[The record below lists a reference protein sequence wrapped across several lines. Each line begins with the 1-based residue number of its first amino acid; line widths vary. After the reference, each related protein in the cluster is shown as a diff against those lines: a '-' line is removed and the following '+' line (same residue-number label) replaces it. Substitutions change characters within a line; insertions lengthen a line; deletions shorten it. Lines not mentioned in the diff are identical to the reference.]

1 MFGENLVKFRK
12 QCGLTQAQ
20 LAQKLNVTSQAV
32 SRWEKG
38 AYPDSE
44 LLPSVAAALGVTIDQ
59 LFGYSAVYADPDLE
73 LMIND
78 KIHHTDE
85 TERADVVMKLL
96 YSVIGAYTEYQH
108 SKIRYP
114 ENLELETYAEL
125 RTDHEMALARL
136 NEDLKYC
143 CFMKIPDDG
152 LYSYI
157 GDTERMVNLF
167 ETLADEDALKLIC
180 YLGTGWRNRLQSLE
194 FISRNTDIPLKK
206 LSRIMVRLDRLGIV
220 WRVAVDDKSDN
231 TDESSIVYG
240 YVNSSPL
247 TFIMTL
253 AKSLTQYIRFH
264 DCDICSW
271 QHGPYHMPEVN
282 IDKPVPQAGLWS
294 DENKNNNNSEE
305 EN

>member
-1 MFGENLVKFRK
+1 MFSENLTKFRK
-12 QCGLTQAQ
+12 QRGMTQAQ

-59 LFGYSAVYADPDLE
+59 LFGYSAIYADPDLE
-73 LMIND
+73 LMISD
-78 KIHHTDE
+78 KIRRTDD
-85 TERADVVMKLL
+85 TERADIVMKLL
-96 YSVIGAYTEYQH
+96 YSVIGAYTEYQN
-108 SKIRYP
+108 SKVRYP

-125 RTDHEMALARL
+125 RTDYEMALARL

-143 CFMKIPDDG
+143 CFLKIPEDG
-152 LYSYI
+152 LYPYI
-157 GDTERMVNLF
+157 GDTQYMVKLF
-167 ETLADEDALKLIC
+167 RTLADEDALKIIC
-180 YLGTGWRNRLQSLE
+180 YLGSGYRNRLQSLE
-194 FISRNTDIPLKK
+194 FISRNTGIPLEK
-206 LSRIMVRLDRLGIV
+206 LNTIIKNLDRLGIV

-247 TFIMTL
+247 TFIIML
-253 AKSLTQYIRFH
+253 AKSLTRYIRFH

-271 QHGPYHMPEVN
+271 QHGPYHMPAVN
-282 IDKPVPQAGLWS
+282 IDKPVPQAGLWN
-294 DENKNNNNSEE
+294 DEDKNNNNAGSV
-305 EN
+305 